1 MKNNWRYAGAI
12 IALFFI
18 CAAFVTDIVVF
29 IGVVVAVLGKLG
41 LVEVYHD
48 SNSISDLLGYFVM
61 SIGGFLATVF
71 YFRKL
76 NSND

>member
-12 IALFFI
+12 IALLFI

-61 SIGGFLATVF
+61 SIGGFLASVF